1 MKGDLLR
8 RGDVREDA
16 VSGAKDVS
24 GLVIH
29 YHVKPYD
36 SSAEIVFPERRVRR
50 SMAAMSFAVQM

>member
-29 YHVKPYD
+29 HHVKPYD

-50 SMAAMSFAVQM
+50 SMRR